1 MTKRTVL
8 SHFYNEEYL
17 LPWWLKHHRKIFD
30 HGIMVDYD
38 STDRSRDIIRE
49 LCPTWEIVTSRHR
62 QFECMLI
69 DQEIADLEANLS
81 GWRMCL
87 NTTEFLYG
95 NYDLMHGDEPGNFL
109 RIPSNICIDPVWD
122 RPYDPDIELILQCQ
136 HGVDFRYSGD
146 KLKSICTVFAAPT
159 AWCIRM
165 GRSAHTHSFTYPV
178 GRHFFE
184 CNTEDLVIFWH
195 GWSPMN
201 AAMVARKS
209 QIKTRIPGS
218 DFGRSLGRQHNVTE
232 QQLIDQWERSWAPA
246 AYDMS
251 PEIDRI
257 LALHDQSIGNCRT
270 GT

>member
-87 NTTEFLYG
+87 NTTEFLQHLHG
-95 NYDLMHGDEPGNFL
+95 QVFLTNYQAIQAL
-109 RIPSNICIDPVWD
+109 
-122 RPYDPDIELILQCQ
+122 
-136 HGVDFRYSGD
+136 
-146 KLKSICTVFAAPT
+146 T
-159 AWCIRM
+159 
-165 GRSAHTHSFTYPV
+165 
-178 GRHFFE
+178 
-184 CNTEDLVIFWH
+184 
-195 GWSPMN
+195 
-201 AAMVARKS
+201 
-209 QIKTRIPGS
+209 
-218 DFGRSLGRQHNVTE
+218 
-232 QQLIDQWERSWAPA
+232 
-246 AYDMS
+246 
-251 PEIDRI
+251 PEII
-257 LALHDQSIGNCRT
+257 HKA
-270 GT
+270 